1 MGEFFSKQ
9 IFRKEYKMN
18 MSKLALMA
26 LLATGTVF
34 AFTGCG
40 DKKDDAKEEDKAEKK
55 ASDPAKELVDK
66 FIKGIKDK
74 DLKAVQSYLPEDK
87 QPISVDDLK
96 EAEAIFSSFKY
107 EKTVKVND
115 KYSLVCGTITDPEE
129 GNTKFAFHV
138 KNGKIVDGEDNWE
151 PKDKHK

>member
-1 MGEFFSKQ
+1 MK
-9 IFRKEYKMN
+9 

-40 DKKDDAKEEDKAEKK
+40 DKKDDAKKEAKAEKK
-55 ASDPAKELVDK
+55 ASDPAKEVVDK
-66 FIKGIKDK
+66 FLKAVKDK
-74 DLKAVQSYLPEDK
+74 DLKAVQSYLPEDE
-87 QPISVDDLK
+87 QPESVDDLK
-96 EAEAIFSSFKY
+96 EAEALFSLFKY

-115 KYSLVCGTITDPEE
+115 KYSLVCGTMTHPRK
-129 GNTKFAFHV
+129 GNAKVAFHV
-138 KNGKIVDGEDNWE
+138 KNGKIVDLEDNWE

>member
-1 MGEFFSKQ
+1 
-9 IFRKEYKMN
+9 

-40 DKKDDAKEEDKAEKK
+40 DKKDDKSAKKEAKAEKK

-66 FIKGIKDK
+66 MIKGVKDK
-74 DLKAVQSYLPEDK
+74 DLKAVQSCFPEDN
-87 QPISVDDLK
+87 QPKKVEDLK
-96 EAEAIFSSFKY
+96 NAEEMFSSFKY

-115 KYSLVCGTITDPEE
+115 KYSLVCGTMTHPRK
-129 GNTKFAFHV
+129 GNAKVAFHV
-138 KNGKIVDGEDNWE
+138 KNGKIVDLEDNWE